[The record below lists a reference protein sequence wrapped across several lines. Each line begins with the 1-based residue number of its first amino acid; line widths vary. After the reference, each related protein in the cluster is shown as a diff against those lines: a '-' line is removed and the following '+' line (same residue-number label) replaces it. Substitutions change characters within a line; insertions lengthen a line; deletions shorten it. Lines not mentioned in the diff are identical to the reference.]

1 MYFQS
6 KVLKTA
12 GDWPVG
18 ESFRDN
24 LPDDGLLIA
33 LLVHAYKGA
42 VSDSMNALEKW
53 RIGDYISELKIVGNG
68 STPIKA
74 YTGNVC
80 HFYQWLYGGGGS
92 PDKAFNYATSTRRFH
107 SAILF
112 GRHLYDFD
120 YGLDLSKWDSVE
132 MVFTNDAA
140 AAQFSAAWD
149 LDVTGI
155 FLRDAP
161 EDQLKG
167 YFVTEQWRRWTTV
180 RAEEKNLKLPTA
192 HKIRS
197 IVMQVYPDVDATMLD
212 ETTLYNTL
220 YNIHLAYKTGARD
233 VFDSNL
239 RRLWYEN
246 YFSDGR
252 DVLRCIEPYHD
263 DGYGIRSGL
272 GQVLGMGGVRLDQSG
287 NQNTYGTTMQPGLDG
302 STIQHQEETDG
313 VQDGL
318 LIMGLA
324 LENCSFFRFDKFG
337 GPDTYLDPGIEK
349 TVLLDLTT
357 RDTASAA
364 DGTIRVMLDRF
375 VEGQGPY
382 GG

>member
-18 ESFRDN
+18 ESFRDG

-33 LLVHAYKGA
+33 LIIHAHQGA
-42 VSDSMNALEKW
+42 VTNSLNSIEKW
-53 RIGDYISELKIVGNG
+53 RIADYISELKIVGNG

-80 HFYQWLYGGGGS
+80 HFFQWLYGGGSS
-92 PDKAFNYATSTRRFH
+92 PDKAFNYGSSQKRFH
-107 SAILF
+107 SVILF

-140 AAQFSAAWD
+140 AAQFTSAWD

-161 EDQLKG
+161 EGQLKG

-180 RAEEKNLKLPTA
+180 RAEEVNLKLPTA

-197 IVMQVYPDVDATMLD
+197 IVMQVYPEVGSTMQD
-212 ETTLYNTL
+212 STTLYNVL

-233 VFDSNL
+233 VFDANL

-252 DVLRCIEPYHD
+252 NVLRALQPYHTD
-263 DGYGIRSGL
+263 EYGIRSGL
-272 GQVLGMGGVRLDQSG
+272 GQILGHAGLRGSHSNTQSS
-287 NQNTYGTTMQPGLDG
+287 YGTTIIPGIDS
-302 STIQHQEETDG
+302 STLVRCVDAETD
-313 VQDGL
+313 QDCMIL
-318 LIMGLA
+318 MGLA

-337 GPDTYLDPGIEK
+337 GPETYLDPNVEK
-349 TVLLDLTT
+349 TVLLDMTT
-357 RDTASAA
+357 RDSATAD